1 MKIILFTE
9 NVLLEDNLQEKF
21 QQLGHEVLVTKSLIN
36 NFSLLTSLEFD
47 FCLISNTVPKEK
59 ASKLISFFRKQGT
72 KIGLKGELNGEMDIS
87 NFIFFCEN
95 SILLFDTDSLGSLN
109 KKLNDLLDQNKDS
122 SRLVKDDL
130 SKNEKKVMDLLVRNL
145 EEPLSRKE
153 ICLSIWPDGVNNSNM
168 SQLSMIVKR
177 INKKLLRDPENNIF
191 IDTVWGKGY
200 CCTQLN

>member
-1 MKIILFTE
+1 M
-9 NVLLEDNLQEKF
+9 
-21 QQLGHEVLVTKSLIN
+21 
-36 NFSLLTSLEFD
+36 
-47 FCLISNTVPKEK
+47 
-59 ASKLISFFRKQGT
+59 
-72 KIGLKGELNGEMDIS
+72 
-87 NFIFFCEN
+87 
-95 SILLFDTDSLGSLN
+95 
-109 KKLNDLLDQNKDS
+109 NDLLDQNKDS